1 MSNLP
6 FTARADRRPPAHV
19 IRSDAEALDIAAALA
34 ARFAPGAAE
43 RDRARRLPHEEI
55 DAFSASGLWAI
66 TVPRAFGGAEVRQT
80 TLVEVF
86 RRIAAAD
93 PSIAQI
99 PQNHF
104 SVVNALA
111 LDGSEAQQ
119 RFFFGEILRG
129 QRLGNAV
136 SETGTK
142 SLRES
147 RTRIVR
153 DGTEGF
159 RITGRKA
166 YSTGALFADWVP
178 VSARDADNKPWLAIV
193 PRDAAGLTVIDDW
206 SGFGQRTTAS
216 GSVLLED
223 VAVQAWQLVPSLRF
237 ARPTLAGPLSQILQA
252 AIDAGIA
259 HAALADTRAFVTTR
273 TRPWIDSGVDQASA
287 DPLTLS
293 EVGRLRLQLRAADA
307 LLDRAAAMLDATPAL
322 STPEQA
328 GEASLAVAE
337 AKILTTE
344 VALAAANKLFEL
356 AGTASTLQEHGL
368 DRHWRNARTH
378 TLHDP
383 VRWKYHAL
391 GDHYLNGKLPP
402 HHLWF

>member
-1 MSNLP
+1 MTP
-6 FTARADRRPPAHV
+6 AHARAPAHLV
-19 IRSDAEALDIAAALA
+19 RSDAEALDIAAALA

-43 RDRARRLPHEEI
+43 RDRARRLPHAEI

-111 LDGSEAQQ
+111 LDGSAEQQ

-142 SLRES
+142 SLREA
-147 RTRIVR
+147 RTRILP
-153 DGTEGF
+153 DGAEGF

-178 VSARDADNKPWLAIV
+178 VSARDADNRPWLAIV
-193 PRDAAGLTVIDDW
+193 PRAAAGLTVIDDW

-259 HAALADTRAFVTTR
+259 HAALADTRSFVTTR
-273 TRPWIDSGVDQASA
+273 TRPWIDSGVDQAAA

-307 LLDRAAAMLDATPAL
+307 LLDRAAAILDATPAL